1 MERCICK
8 NIVRGAAKDNIV
20 NISLGPRHCQ
30 CKKILSRGKA
40 EDNIFLHWQCR
51 GPRDIFLHEHRSQR
65 YPHGYIVFI
74 PQIEIIILVFTVFAP
89 TLQSQFRPS
98 PCPRTP
104 PPFLRLPLTF
114 GEIRILGG
122 ILYGLGIR
130 TQACQVYQMVIKDDD
145 I

>member
-1 MERCICK
+1 MRITLERCICK

-104 PPFLRLPLTF
+104 LPFFKAYLNLCGNWDF
-114 GEIRILGG
+114 GWDFIW
-122 ILYGLGIR
+122 
-130 TQACQVYQMVIKDDD
+130 TWN
-145 I
+145 

>member
-1 MERCICK
+1 MRITLERCICK

-51 GPRDIFLHEHRSQR
+51 GPCDIFLHEHRSQR

-74 PQIEIIILVFTVFAP
+74 PQIEV
-89 TLQSQFRPS
+89 
-98 PCPRTP
+98 
-104 PPFLRLPLTF
+104 
-114 GEIRILGG
+114 
-122 ILYGLGIR
+122 
-130 TQACQVYQMVIKDDD
+130 
-145 I
+145 